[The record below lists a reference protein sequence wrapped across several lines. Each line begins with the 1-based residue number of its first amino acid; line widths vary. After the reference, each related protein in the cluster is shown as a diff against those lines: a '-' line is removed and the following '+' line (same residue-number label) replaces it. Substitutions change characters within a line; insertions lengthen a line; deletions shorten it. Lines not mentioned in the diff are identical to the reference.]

1 MSTPPPSTRPSLAQ
15 RRKRDARWRI
25 AGNIGFVVFG
35 LAFVTVTFL
44 AVQGTELVDSVGHTL
59 DCGSVLVPSTSPFA
73 AENCAGVNDGN
84 VIAIAVLGAVALAGL
99 AVGIVR
105 IVRASRWPHA

>member
-1 MSTPPPSTRPSLAQ
+1 MSSPPPSTRPSLAQ

-25 AGNIGFVVFG
+25 AGNVAFVVFG
-35 LAFVTVTFL
+35 LAFATIVFL
-44 AVQGTELVDSVGHTL
+44 AISGTELVDSVGHTL
-59 DCGSVLVPSTSPFA
+59 DCGSVLIPSTSPFA

-84 VIAIAVLGAVALAGL
+84 VVAIALLGLFALAAL

-105 IVRASRWPHA
+105 IVRSRR